1 VQREPMNAP
10 HLRPRHR
17 EDGAAAIEFA
27 IVTVLLLMIVF
38 GILEYGRIYSQVEV
52 LNGAAREGARAG
64 AVQGTKQ
71 DITNAI
77 MSSAGP
83 YSNQISNVQVTATAD
98 SQNGGS
104 QAPASQDPPC
114 QDSSSSPAVVTQG
127 GEVKVMFDYHAK
139 VNVGLLPPLDQT
151 ISIEG
156 VFRCE

>member
-1 VQREPMNAP
+1 VRRISRNPYRRSR
-10 HLRPRHR
+10 LGR

-27 IVTVLLLMIVF
+27 IVVVLLLLIVF

-52 LNGAAREGARAG
+52 LNGSAREGARAG

-83 YSNQISNVQVTATAD
+83 YSDQISNVQVTATA
-98 SQNGGS
+98 SGGA
-104 QAPASQDPPC
+104 QAPSSQDPPC

-127 GEVKVMFDYHAK
+127 GELKVTFDYNAH
-139 VNVGLLPPLDQT
+139 VNIGLLPPLNET

>member
-1 VQREPMNAP
+1 VRRDPMKP
-10 HLRPRHR
+10 LRLRPLHR
-17 EDGAAAIEFA
+17 EGGAAAIEFA
-27 IVTVLLLMIVF
+27 IVTVLLLLIVF

-71 DITNAI
+71 DISNAI

-83 YSNQISNVQVTATAD
+83 YANQISNVQITATA
-98 SQNGGS
+98 SGGT
-104 QAPASQDPPC
+104 QAPPAQDPPC
-114 QDSSSSPAVVTQG
+114 QDSSSSPTVVTQG
-127 GEVKVMFDYHAK
+127 GELKVTFDYNAH
-139 VNVGLLPPLDQT
+139 VNVGLLPPLNET

>member
-1 VQREPMNAP
+1 VRRISRNSFRRSR
-10 HLRPRHR
+10 LGR

-27 IVTVLLLMIVF
+27 IVVVLLLLIVF

-71 DITNAI
+71 AITDAI

-83 YSNQISNVQVTATAD
+83 YADQVSNVQVTATA
-98 SQNGGS
+98 SGGA
-104 QAPASQDPPC
+104 QAPPSQDPPC

-127 GEVKVMFDYHAK
+127 GELKVTFDYNAH
-139 VNVGLLPPLDQT
+139 VNVGLLPPLNET
-151 ISIEG
+151 VSIEG